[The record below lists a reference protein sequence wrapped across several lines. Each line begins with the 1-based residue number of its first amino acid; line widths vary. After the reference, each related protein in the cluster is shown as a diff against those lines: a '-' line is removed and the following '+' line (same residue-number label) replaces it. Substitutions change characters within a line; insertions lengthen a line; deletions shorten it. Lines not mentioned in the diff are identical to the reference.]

1 MRRTHSASLK
11 RVCKNDASCKQDK
24 AREDELP
31 VKKALIMPFR
41 GEISVDISVV
51 HAMPE
56 RKAYRSLCETPE
68 GVYCA

>member
-1 MRRTHSASLK
+1 MVFLLR
-11 RVCKNDASCKQDK
+11 CKQGK

-56 RKAYRSLCETPE
+56 RKAYRSLRETPE
-68 GVYCA
+68 GVY